1 MDKGDPT
8 RDVSLLLR
16 ELETAT
22 RDARVQIRGDL
33 ERVRS
38 VVRDAAAN
46 LDLSFRTLQDVLLQH
61 RSLLETVAGAL
72 YATDIGGKSYAQ
84 TSDDLLRQFV
94 DQIVRVSRDSM
105 RIIDQIGDM
114 STNVDGIVGCAD
126 GIDRLGRETR
136 FIAFNARIE
145 THRAGEAGRTFKVV
159 ADEVKRLANASVGL
173 SSKIRQSVAL
183 CRTQLEA
190 LGGTA
195 QGLASHDLGGA
206 IDAHKV
212 LASAVTKLDE
222 THTALE
228 AILEKVETSVS
239 TAVQTLQFEDMVS
252 QLIATSLKRIDT
264 MSELCMN
271 VLRAMERGHN
281 GDRAAPIQEA
291 IDAMRKLATAGSGHQ
306 SSMDRGAVELV

>member
-1 MDKGDPT
+1 MEKGDLK
-8 RDVSLLLR
+8 RDVSLQLR

-22 RDARVQIRGDL
+22 RDARAQIRGDL
-33 ERVRS
+33 ERMRS
-38 VVRDAAAN
+38 VVRDAASK
-46 LDLSFRTLQDVLLQH
+46 LDLSFRTLQEVLLQH
-61 RSLLETVAGAL
+61 RSLLETVATAL
-72 YATDIGGKSYAQ
+72 YASDIGGKSYAQ
-84 TSDDLLRQFV
+84 TSDALLRQFV

-173 SSKIRQSVAL
+173 SNKIRQSVAL

-190 LGGTA
+190 LGATA

-222 THTALE
+222 THKALE

-252 QLIATSLKRIDT
+252 QLIASTLKRIDT
-264 MSELCMN
+264 MFDLCMSA
-271 VLRAMERGHN
+271 LRTMERGHN
-281 GDRAAPIQEA
+281 GDRAAPLQEA
-291 IDAMRKLATAGSGHQ
+291 IDAMRKLATAGSVHQ
-306 SSMDRGAVELV
+306 SSMDRGTVELF